1 MGAKLPAIHW
11 LQAFEASARHLSFKD
26 AAEELHLTASA
37 VSQKIKQLEDFLNVS
52 LFTRMTRSLALT
64 LEGQDYQLIAKDIL
78 SFYQQRQREFLR
90 RYSRRHLRLSM
101 IPFIANDL
109 VLPALPEYQESN
121 PDTELKIEAS
131 TSLVN
136 FAEDDMDA
144 AIRFGLGEW
153 SGLVATP
160 LCRCKVILV
169 ASPKLLEK
177 KPVSNLNDLKMHS
190 LISMRGTESAWDT
203 FASKSS
209 LTFIRE
215 CRTLE
220 VDSYLASMVAAQQG
234 LGIAIGVKPLITPWI
249 EDGRLD
255 QVLDFELEIPQAYY
269 FVRRIQDRD
278 DLKLQQLYV
287 WLKGLFSQREDV
299 PMQVLAQA

>member
-64 LEGQDYQLIAKDIL
+64 MEGQDYQLIAKDIL

-90 RYSRRHLRLSM
+90 RYSRRDMRLSM
-101 IPFIANDL
+101 IPFIANDI
-109 VLPALPEYQESN
+109 VLPSLPDYQEAN

-144 AIRFGLGEW
+144 SIRFGHGDW
-153 SGLVATP
+153 AGLVATP
-160 LCRCKVILV
+160 LCRCKIILV
-169 ASPKLLEK
+169 ASPAVIAK
-177 KPVSNLNDLKMHS
+177 KPVSDLLDLQNHS
-190 LISMRGTESAWDT
+190 LISMRGAETAWDSLS
-203 FASKSS
+203 SKLS
-209 LTFIRE
+209 LPFVSQ
-215 CRTLE
+215 CRSLE

-234 LGIAIGVKPLITPWI
+234 LGVAIGVKPLINPWL
-249 EDGRLD
+249 EDGRLV
-255 QVLDFELEIPQAYY
+255 QVTEVEVEIPQAYY

-278 DLKLQQLYV
+278 DLKLQQLYI
-287 WLKGLFSQREDV
+287 WLKGLFTARESQHV
-299 PMQVLAQA
+299 QLMAQA

>member
-64 LEGQDYQLIAKDIL
+64 MEGQDYQLIAKDIL

-90 RYSRRHLRLSM
+90 RYSRRDMRLSM
-101 IPFIANDL
+101 IPFIANDI
-109 VLPALPEYQESN
+109 VLPSLPDYQEAN

-144 AIRFGLGEW
+144 SIRFGHGDW
-153 SGLVATP
+153 AGLVATP
-160 LCRCKVILV
+160 LCRCKIILV
-169 ASPKLLEK
+169 ASPAVIAK
-177 KPVSNLNDLKMHS
+177 KPVSDLLDLQNHS
-190 LISMRGTESAWDT
+190 LISMRGAETAWDSLS
-203 FASKSS
+203 SKLS
-209 LTFIRE
+209 LPFVSQ
-215 CRTLE
+215 CRSLE

-234 LGIAIGVKPLITPWI
+234 LGVAIGVKPLINPWL
-249 EDGRLD
+249 EDGRLV
-255 QVLDFELEIPQAYY
+255 QVTEVEVEIPQAYY

-278 DLKLQQLYV
+278 DLKLQQLYI
-287 WLKGLFSQREDV
+287 WLKGLFTARESKHV
-299 PMQVLAQA
+299 EMMAQA